1 MFYGIE
7 IIIGSLGALIGIGG
21 GYLVLS
27 AFFAGIR
34 HITKPG
40 AVEVKETT
48 REKIA
53 TWTRRLYRKGL
64 TVEDFCVIMLLRIG
78 TKGLPLCFFLV
89 PGTL

>member
-48 REKIA
+48 REK
-53 TWTRRLYRKGL
+53 
-64 TVEDFCVIMLLRIG
+64 
-78 TKGLPLCFFLV
+78 
-89 PGTL
+89 